1 MRTRLRFVLGETLS
15 PAVRRLVFELPP
27 SGFAYEAGQA
37 IDLFVP
43 TASGLVNKRA
53 YSIASAPGYAGERRI
68 ELAVTR
74 VPNGPTS
81 TALHSLAEG
90 TVLQAEG
97 PRGGF
102 VRRLADRDAPTL
114 FVATGSG
121 LAPLRAMLQ
130 AELARMEGPP
140 LSLLF
145 GCRTVADVLWADELG
160 RWQREHP
167 RFSLVI
173 TLSRPDPTWGGGTG
187 YVQRHI
193 ADCVAARNPGRVF
206 VCGLSPMVDAVSRA
220 LEEAH
225 VAPSAIRTEQ
235 YDV

>member
-1 MRTRLRFVLGETLS
+1 VLGEALS

-27 SGFAYEAGQA
+27 SGFAYDPGQA

-43 TASGLVNKRA
+43 TASGLVNKRP
-53 YSIASAPGYAGERRI
+53 YSIASAPGCAGERCI
-68 ELAVTR
+68 ELAVTG

-81 TALHSLAEG
+81 TALHALAEG
-90 TVLQAEG
+90 AVLQAEG

-102 VRRLADRDAPTL
+102 VRRPADRDTATL

-121 LAPLRAMLQ
+121 LAPIRAMLQ
-130 AELARMEGPP
+130 AELARTEGPP

-145 GCRTVADVLWADELG
+145 GCRTLADVLWADDLA
-160 RWQREHP
+160 RWRRENP
-167 RFSLVI
+167 RFSLLF
-173 TLSRPDPTWGGGTG
+173 TLSRPDPTWTGATG

-193 ADCVAARNPGRVF
+193 ADCVAARSPGRVF

-220 LEEAH
+220 LDEAH
-225 VAPSAIRTEQ
+225 VAPTAIRAEQ
-235 YDV
+235 YDL